1 MTDRKLSAFVDALVA
16 GRRPG
21 SFKAEPADAEVIRTA
36 IALRAARPGDAIPDE
51 AFVSD
56 LHQKLS
62 DQASSTPASNV
73 RPLKVRRAR
82 AALVGIAAS
91 VALVGGTVVATDSFN
106 HAAVTTAVAVP
117 RGPVIRTASFETASG
132 SVLGQIVVYGG
143 HPSWVYMKVG
153 VPESSGTIK
162 CKLQL
167 NTGSVVAAGTIELH
181 RGSGEMTK
189 TIGVDVSRL
198 RGAQLF
204 NSSGAVVGSA
214 TFA

>member
-21 SFKAEPADAEVIRTA
+21 SFKAEPADAEVVRTA

-62 DQASSTPASNV
+62 DQATSTPASNV

-91 VALVGGTVVATDSFN
+91 VALVGGTVVATDSFKSHGGDN
-106 HAAVTTAVAVP
+106 GCGGPP
-117 RGPVIRTASFETASG
+117 RASHSYRIVRDGRRQCVGADRRLWRTS
-132 SVLGQIVVYGG
+132 I
-143 HPSWVYMKVG
+143 VG
-153 VPESSGTIK
+153 VHEGGRTRVEWHDQVQAPVE
-162 CKLQL
+162 
-167 NTGSVVAAGTIELH
+167 H
-181 RGSGEMTK
+181 R
-189 TIGVDVSRL
+189 ISRGC
-198 RGAQLF
+198 RHHRA
-204 NSSGAVVGSA
+204 SPRVR
-214 TFA
+214 

>member
-1 MTDRKLSAFVDALVA
+1 
-16 GRRPG
+16 
-21 SFKAEPADAEVIRTA
+21 
-36 IALRAARPGDAIPDE
+36 
-51 AFVSD
+51 
-56 LHQKLS
+56 
-62 DQASSTPASNV
+62 
-73 RPLKVRRAR
+73 
-82 AALVGIAAS
+82 
-91 VALVGGTVVATDSFN
+91 
-106 HAAVTTAVAVP
+106 VTTAVAVP

-143 HPSWVYMKVG
+143 HPSWVYMNVG
-153 VPESSGTIK
+153 VPESSGAIK

-181 RGSGEMTK
+181 RGTGEMTK
-189 TIGVDVSRL
+189 TIGVDISRL

>member
-21 SFKAEPADAEVIRTA
+21 SFKAEPADAEVVRTA

-62 DQASSTPASNV
+62 DQASSPPASNV

-91 VALVGGTVVATDSFN
+91 VALVGGTDN
-106 HAAVTTAVAVP
+106 LD
-117 RGPVIRTASFETASG
+117 E
-132 SVLGQIVVYGG
+132 SVQ
-143 HPSWVYMKVG
+143 KVG
-153 VPESSGTIK
+153 E
-162 CKLQL
+162 KLQ
-167 NTGSVVAAGTIELH
+167 H
-181 RGSGEMTK
+181 K
-189 TIGVDVSRL
+189 
-198 RGAQLF
+198 
-204 NSSGAVVGSA
+204 
-214 TFA
+214 